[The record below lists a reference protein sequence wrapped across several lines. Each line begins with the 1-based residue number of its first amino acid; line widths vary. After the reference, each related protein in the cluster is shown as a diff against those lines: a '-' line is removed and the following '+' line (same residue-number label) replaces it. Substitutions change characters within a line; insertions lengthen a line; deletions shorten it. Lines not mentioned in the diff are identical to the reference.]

1 MLKINNY
8 VYVPG
13 NYFGIEFSDKFNIN
27 VDTSV
32 IVGIVNNTKPFTMS
46 GYTWINVYW
55 FLTNQSLWIDLE
67 HLTKLPINS
76 NIIYGLT
83 YITESNRDKF
93 IIKNN
98 QYWNNIL
105 HKIKKPVY
113 KKTNNKINKNIN
125 INPL

>member
-1 MLKINNY
+1 
-8 VYVPG
+8 
-13 NYFGIEFSDKFNIN
+13 
-27 VDTSV
+27 
-32 IVGIVNNTKPFTMS
+32 MS

-67 HLTKLPINS
+67 HLIKLPINS

-113 KKTNNKINKNIN
+113 KKTNNKVNKNTN
-125 INPL
+125 IMPL

>member
-1 MLKINNY
+1 MLSTNNY

-27 VDTSV
+27 VDNTV

-67 HLTKLPINS
+67 HLIKLPINS

-113 KKTNNKINKNIN
+113 KKTNNKVNKNTN
-125 INPL
+125 IMPL